1 MTSLGTRLMSLMTR
15 PSLGSMVLKRL
26 KKSMR
31 MCTKRRI
38 KNRRFKMT
46 KKKRFKTQDK
56 KWKTQ
61 VKKWKTT
68 TLN

>member
-1 MTSLGTRLMSLMTR
+1 
-15 PSLGSMVLKRL
+15 MVLKRL

-46 KKKRFKTQDK
+46 KKRLKTQDK
-56 KWKTQ
+56 KWRTQ

-68 TLN
+68 ILN